1 MKTDSGE
8 SSASRPPSRSPSGAF
23 EAAAAGTEKTHL
35 LAAPEGKYLAVLTL
49 GALGVVFGDIGTS
62 PLYALREC
70 FTGHHPIPPTPENVL
85 GILSLIFWALVLT
98 ISVKYL
104 AIVLRADNRGEG
116 GILALMALIRTPS
129 ATGAA
134 RHVVLVALGLFGAAL
149 LYGDSIITPA
159 ITVLSAVEGLEIVT
173 PAFTPYIQPIVIVI
187 LIVLFLIQKKGTA
200 GVGAVFGPVML
211 VWFVVLAG
219 LGLVHIFDAP
229 RVLTAVNPFHAVRFF
244 AHNGVIGF
252 LLLGSVFL
260 VVTGGEALYADMG
273 HFGAKPIRTGWFGF
287 VLPSLL
293 LNYFGQGALLLMKPA
308 AAENPLFAMPPKWA
322 LLPVVLLATAASVI
336 ASQAV
341 ISGAFSLTRQAI
353 QLGYMPRLK
362 IAHTSEKEIGQIYL
376 PSINWALAVACIWL
390 VLAFKSSGALASA
403 YGVAVTTTMGITTI
417 LLYVYAREAWKVSRA
432 IALPVTIAFLV
443 VDLAFFGANIVKIG
457 SGGWVPLVIAL
468 FVYTIMT
475 TWKRGRQ
482 ILAGRLREA
491 SLPVDVFLS
500 DVERRSPTRVRG
512 TAVFM
517 DRIPEGIPPPLLHNL
532 KHNKILHERVVFLT
546 VVTDEVPRLKE
557 KERTRVEFLGP
568 GFWRVSLHYGFME
581 NPDVPRA
588 LRKVKL
594 DGKGFEPMETTFFL
608 GRETLIA
615 SKRPGMA
622 LWREHFFAWMSRSEG
637 RATAFFNI
645 PPGRVVELGLQ
656 VEL

>member
-8 SSASRPPSRSPSGAF
+8 SSASHPPSRSPSGAF
-23 EAAAAGTEKTHL
+23 EAASAGTERTHL
-35 LAAPEGKYLAVLTL
+35 AAAPQGRYLAVLTL

-70 FTGHHPIPPTPENVL
+70 FTGHHPIPPTPGNVL

-116 GILALMALIRTPS
+116 GILALMALLRPPS
-129 ATGAA
+129 ATGVS

-173 PAFTPYIQPIVIVI
+173 PAFTPYIQPIVVLI
-187 LIVLFLIQKKGTA
+187 LVALFLIQKKGTA
-200 GVGAVFGPVML
+200 GVGAVFGPVM
-211 VWFVVLAG
+211 VAWFVVLAG

-229 RVLTAVNPFHAVRFF
+229 RVLGAVSPLHAMRFF
-244 AHNGVIGF
+244 AENGTTGF
-252 LLLGSVFL
+252 LILGSVFL

-273 HFGAKPIRTGWFGF
+273 HFGARPIRVGWFAF

-293 LNYFGQGALLLMKPA
+293 LNYFGQGALLLTDPKA
-308 AAENPLFAMPPKWA
+308 ASNPLFGLAPKWGI
-322 LLPVVLLATAASVI
+322 LPLVLLATAASII

-353 QLGYMPRLK
+353 QLGYMPRLR
-362 IAHTSEKEIGQIYL
+362 IDHTSEKEIGQIYL
-376 PSINWALAVACIWL
+376 PSINWGLAVACIWL
-390 VLAFKSSGALASA
+390 VLAFRSSGALAAA
-403 YGVAVTTTMGITTI
+403 YGVAVTTTMGITTV
-417 LLYVYAREAWKVSRA
+417 LLYVYARETWKVSRA
-432 IALPVTIAFLV
+432 VALPVTIAFLV

-457 SGGWVPLVIAL
+457 SGGWVPLAIAL

-475 TWKRGRQ
+475 TWKRGRL
-482 ILAGRLREA
+482 ILQARLREA
-491 SLPVDVFLS
+491 TLPVDVFLQ
-500 DVERRSPTRVRG
+500 DVEKRSPTRVRG

-557 KERTRVEFLGP
+557 KERTRCEFLGP
-568 GFWRVSLHYGFME
+568 GFWRVTLHYGFME

-588 LRKVKL
+588 LRKLKL

>member
-1 MKTDSGE
+1 LKTDSGE
-8 SSASRPPSRSPSGAF
+8 SSASHPPSRSPSGAF
-23 EAAAAGTEKTHL
+23 EAASAGTEKTHL
-35 LAAPEGKYLAVLTL
+35 PAAPEGRYLAVLTL

-70 FTGHHPIPPTPENVL
+70 FAGQHPIPPTPANVL

-98 ISVKYL
+98 ISVQYL

-116 GILALMALIRTPS
+116 GILALMALLRPPS
-129 ATGAA
+129 EKAGGSGF
-134 RHVVLVALGLFGAAL
+134 VIVAVGLFGAAL

-173 PAFTPYIQPIVIVI
+173 PALKAYIRPIAVV
-187 LIVLFLIQKKGTA
+187 VLVTLFSFQKRGTA
-200 GVGAVFGPVML
+200 GMGAVFGPIML
-211 VWFVVLAG
+211 VWFALLAALGVAHVFTAPQVLA
-219 LGLVHIFDAP
+219 
-229 RVLTAVNPFHAVRFF
+229 AVNPIHAVRFF
-244 AHNGVIGF
+244 GHNGATGF
-252 LLLGSVFL
+252 LLLGAVFL
-260 VVTGGEALYADMG
+260 AITGGEALYADMG
-273 HFGAKPIRTGWFGF
+273 HFGAKPIRVGWYGL
-287 VLPSLL
+287 VLPALL
-293 LNYFGQGALLLMKPA
+293 LNYFGQGALLLTKPA
-308 AAENPLFAMPPKWA
+308 AASNPLFGMVPKWG
-322 LLPVVLLATAASVI
+322 LVPLVVLATIASVI

-353 QLGYMPRLK
+353 QLGYMPRLR

-376 PSINWALAVACIWL
+376 PSINWGLALACVWL
-390 VLAFKSSGALASA
+390 VLAFGSSSALASA
-403 YGVAVTTTMGITTI
+403 YGIAVTMTMAITTA
-417 LLYVYAREAWKVSRA
+417 LMYVHARRAWKIPAAV
-432 IALPVTIAFLV
+432 ALPVAGLFLSI
-443 VDLAFFGANIVKIG
+443 DLSFLGANVVKVLH
-457 SGGWVPLVIAL
+457 GGWFPLAVAV
-468 FVYTIMT
+468 FVFTIMT
-475 TWKRGRQ
+475 TWKRGRE

-491 SLPVDVFLS
+491 SLPVDVFLQ
-500 DVERRSPTRVRG
+500 DVEKRSPTRVRG

-557 KERTRVEFLGP
+557 KERSRCEFLGP
-568 GFWRVSLHYGFME
+568 GFWRVTLHYGFME

-588 LRKVKL
+588 LRKLKL

>member
-8 SSASRPPSRSPSGAF
+8 SPSSHPPSPSPSGAF
-23 EAAAAGTEKTHL
+23 EAVSAGTEKTHL
-35 LAAPEGKYLAVLTL
+35 PAAPQGKYLAILTV

-70 FTGHHPIPPTPENVL
+70 FVGHHPIPTTPGNVL

-98 ISVKYL
+98 ISIKYL

-116 GILALMALIRTPS
+116 GILALMALLRPPAGS
-129 ATGAA
+129 GLR
-134 RHVVLVALGLFGAAL
+134 RHALLVVLGLFGAAL

-159 ITVLSAVEGLEIVT
+159 ITVLSAVEGLEVVT
-173 PAFTPYIQPIVIVI
+173 PAFKPYIQPIAI
-187 LIVLFLIQKKGTA
+187 LILIALFSIQKRGTA
-200 GVGAVFGPVML
+200 GMGAIFGPVML
-211 VWFVVLAG
+211 VWFAVLAS
-219 LGLVHIFDAP
+219 LGVAHIFDAP
-229 RVLTAVNPFHAVRFF
+229 EVLGAVNPLHAVRFF
-244 AHNGVIGF
+244 AQNGVIGF

-260 VVTGGEALYADMG
+260 VITGGEALYADMG
-273 HFGAKPIRTGWFGF
+273 HFGAKPIRAGWYGL
-287 VLPSLL
+287 VLPCLL
-293 LNYFGQGALLLMKPA
+293 LNYFGQGALLLTKPEA
-308 AAENPLFAMPPKWA
+308 AANPLFEMVPKWG
-322 LLPVVLLATAASVI
+322 LVPLVILATAASVI

-353 QLGYMPRLK
+353 QLGYMPRLR
-362 IAHTSEKEIGQIYL
+362 IDHTSEKEIGQIYL

-390 VLAFKSSGALASA
+390 VLSFRSSGALAAA

-417 LLYVYAREAWKVSRA
+417 LLYVHARHAWKVSRA
-432 IALPVTIAFLV
+432 IALPIAGLFLV
-443 VDLAFFGANIVKIG
+443 IDLAFFGANIVKIAA
-457 SGGWVPLVIAL
+457 GGWFPLAVAG
-468 FVYTIMT
+468 FVYLIMT
-475 TWKRGRQ
+475 TWKKGRI
-482 ILAGRLREA
+482 ILADRLREA
-491 SLPVDVFLS
+491 TLPVDVFLQ
-500 DVERRSPTRVRG
+500 DVEKRSPTRVKG

-532 KHNKILHERVVFLT
+532 KHNKILHERIVFLT
-546 VVTDEVPRLKE
+546 VVTEEVPRLKE
-557 KERTRVEFLGP
+557 KERTRCEFLGP
-568 GFWRVSLHYGFME
+568 AFWRVTLHYGFME

-588 LRKVKL
+588 LRKLKL

-622 LWREHFFAWMSRSEG
+622 LWREHVFAWMARSEG

>member
-1 MKTDSGE
+1 MKTESGE
-8 SSASRPPSRSPSGAF
+8 SSASHPPSRPPSGAF
-23 EAAAAGTEKTHL
+23 EATSAGTEKTHL
-35 LAAPEGKYLAVLTL
+35 PPRPEGRYLAVLTL

-70 FTGHHPIPPTPENVL
+70 FTGSHPIPPTPENVL
-85 GILSLIFWALVLT
+85 GILSLIIWALILT
-98 ISVKYL
+98 VSIKYL

-116 GILALMALIRTPS
+116 GILALMALLRPPS
-129 ATGAA
+129 GTGVT

-149 LYGDSIITPA
+149 LYGDSMITPA

-173 PAFTPYIQPIVIVI
+173 PALTPYIQPIVVVI
-187 LIVLFLIQKKGTA
+187 LLVLFFFQKKGTA

-211 VWFVVLAG
+211 AWFVAIAG
-219 LGLVHIFDAP
+219 LGLVHVFDAP
-229 RVLTAVNPFHAVRFF
+229 RVLAAVNPLYGARFF
-244 AHNGVIGF
+244 SHHGLIGF
-252 LLLGSVFL
+252 LVLGSVFL
-260 VVTGGEALYADMG
+260 AVTGGEALYADMG
-273 HFGAKPIRTGWFGF
+273 HFGARPIRVGWFAF

-293 LNYFGQGALLLMKPA
+293 LNYFGQGAFLLTNPTA
-308 AAENPLFAMPPKWA
+308 AANPLFGLAPKWGI
-322 LLPVVLLATAASVI
+322 LPLVILATAASII

-353 QLGYMPRLK
+353 QLGYMPRLRTE
-362 IAHTSEKEIGQIYL
+362 HTSEKEIGQIYL
-376 PSINWALAVACIWL
+376 PSVNWGLALACVWL
-390 VLAFKSSGALASA
+390 VLSFRSSGALAAA
-403 YGVAVTTTMGITTI
+403 YGVAVTTTMGITTV
-417 LLYVYAREAWKVSRA
+417 LLYVYARQTWRVPRVVAVP
-432 IALPVTIAFLV
+432 IAAAFLV

-457 SGGWVPLVIAL
+457 HGGWFPLAVAF
-468 FVYTIMT
+468 FVYMIMT
-475 TWKRGRQ
+475 TWKRGRL
-482 ILAGRLREA
+482 ILAARLREA
-491 SLPVDVFLS
+491 SLPVDVFLA
-500 DVERRSPTRVRG
+500 DVEKRPPMRVRG

-532 KHNKILHERVVFLT
+532 KHNKILHERIVFLT

-568 GFWRVSLHYGFME
+568 SCWRVTLHYGFME

-588 LRKVKL
+588 LRKLKL

-622 LWREHFFAWMSRSEG
+622 LWREHLFAWMSRSEG